1 MRGGLNERKRGIMLE
16 LEIWYIKNND
26 INELDIDYFDVRNEP
41 LLNIFQVFLKKM
53 RKKFP
58 KYSSLYII
66 FYENLTEEEKK
77 RIRIEHGEKREYYF
91 KETNINELIS
101 KKDLEFLRETLKTL
115 KEGLIHSKFR
125 ECLSDDEI
133 NKFEDY
139 VYEKN
144 FIYTQNIDVK
154 NNKTKTRKAVLKGVL
169 TSGQLNLFL
178 EIRDL
183 KARKSIYEK
192 CVFEL
197 PPSVIPSKS
206 GLNPID
212 LYGYELYW
220 ENDNTIDIII
230 NTVGDRLRTKI
241 YQKSDASVL
250 TKQQRIKS

>member
-1 MRGGLNERKRGIMLE
+1 MLE

-169 TSGQLNLFL
+169 TSGQLSLFI
-178 EIRDL
+178 EIIDL
-183 KARKSIYEK
+183 KSRKCIYNK

>member
-1 MRGGLNERKRGIMLE
+1 M
-16 LEIWYIKNND
+16 
-26 INELDIDYFDVRNEP
+26 
-41 LLNIFQVFLKKM
+41 
-53 RKKFP
+53 
-58 KYSSLYII
+58 
-66 FYENLTEEEKK
+66 
-77 RIRIEHGEKREYYF
+77 
-91 KETNINELIS
+91 
-101 KKDLEFLRETLKTL
+101 
-115 KEGLIHSKFR
+115 
-125 ECLSDDEI
+125 
-133 NKFEDY
+133 
-139 VYEKN
+139 
-144 FIYTQNIDVK
+144 
-154 NNKTKTRKAVLKGVL
+154 KGVL

>member
-1 MRGGLNERKRGIMLE
+1 MLE
-16 LEIWYIKNND
+16 LEVLYIKK
-26 INELDIDYFDVRNEP
+26 NEKKELHIDYFDVENEP
-41 LLNIFQVFLKKM
+41 LLYIFQTFLKRM
-53 RKKFP
+53 KKTFP
-58 KYSSLYII
+58 KYSSLYVV
-66 FYENLTEEEKK
+66 FYENLTEEEKR
-77 RIRIEHGEKREYYF
+77 RIRIENGEKREYYF
-91 KETNINELIS
+91 EETNINELKS
-101 KKDLEFLRETLKTL
+101 KKDLEFLREILKTL

-125 ECLSDDEI
+125 EFLSDDEL

-144 FIYTQNIDVK
+144 FIYTQNIDGK

-178 EIRDL
+178 EIIDL
-183 KARKSIYEK
+183 KTRKCIYNK

-197 PPSVIPSKS
+197 SPSVIIPSKS
-206 GLNPID
+206 KLNPIS

-241 YQKSDASVL
+241 YQKSDASFL
-250 TKQQRIKS
+250 TKQQRIKI

>member
-16 LEIWYIKNND
+16 LEIWYIKNNN

-41 LLNIFQVFLKKM
+41 LLNISQVFLKKM

-133 NKFEDY
+133 NKFENY

-144 FIYTQNIDVK
+144 FIYTQNIDIK

-230 NTVGDRLRTKI
+230 NTVGNRLRTKI